1 MPNYVYNTIRFKKED
16 KEKFSQYLKQGNFDF
31 NKLVQMPK
39 EFEKMGGEH
48 GEVEGISKEWKGFT
62 ENVQVNFLN
71 VDEYVEKFKNAV
83 RANPEKYP
91 VSAKTVNL
99 EPEERE
105 WGGIFVPDFQYQMYR
120 IAGKVKYGFESWMD
134 WRHMNWGTIYEA
146 WNTDFSNLALAFV
159 TAWQAP
165 LPIFEK
171 IAELNPD
178 AWFQVKYYDEALGA
192 NCGIVEYLPNYF
204 PVGEYDNMAI
214 VEYDNKSGEL
224 KIIKTAYFENSQDAP
239 QVFNATIAQM
249 EKGTFVHYSD
259 LTDYRRFIDKL
270 SKEKKDEYFKKWY
283 VFAGGDLKDLEKE

>member
-1 MPNYVYNTIRFKKED
+1 MANCVYNVIRFNKKD
-16 KEKFSQYLKQGNFDF
+16 KEKFLQYLKQGNFDF

-39 EFEKMGGEH
+39 EFEEMGGEH
-48 GEVEGISKEWKGFT
+48 GEVEEIAKEWKEFT
-62 ENVQVNFLN
+62 KDILINPSN
-71 VDEYVEKFKNAV
+71 VDEYVEKFRKEV
-83 RANPEKYP
+83 KKNPEKYP
-91 VSAKTVNL
+91 ASAKTVNL
-99 EPEERE
+99 EKIKKD
-105 WGGIFVPDFQYQMYR
+105 WGISVPDFQYQMYR
-120 IAGKVKYGFESWMD
+120 EIGKVKYGFESWLD

-146 WNTDFSNLALAFV
+146 WNTDFSNLTLAFV

-214 VEYDNKSGEL
+214 VEYNSESEEL

-239 QVFNATIAQM
+239 QVFNASIAQL
-249 EKGTFVHYSD
+249 EKGTVVHYSD

-270 SKEKKDEYFKKWY
+270 SKEQEDEYFKKWY
-283 VFAGGDLKDLEKE
+283 VFAGGDLKDLEKD

>member
-1 MPNYVYNTIRFKKED
+1 M
-16 KEKFSQYLKQGNFDF
+16 KQGNFDF

-120 IAGKVKYGFESWMD
+120 IAGKVKYEFESWMD
-134 WRHMNWGTIYEA
+134 WRSVNWGTTSEA
-146 WNTDFSNLALAFV
+146 WETEIFEKTLFFT
-159 TAWQAP
+159 TAWDAP

-171 IAELNPD
+171 IAEFNPD
-178 AWFQVKYYDEALGA
+178 TWFRAKYYDEAFGG
-192 NCGIVEYLPNYF
+192 NCGIIEYRSYYF

-214 VEYDNKSGEL
+214 VEYNSKSREL
-224 KIIKTAYFENSQDAP
+224 KIVKTAYFENSQ
-239 QVFNATIAQM
+239 
-249 EKGTFVHYSD
+249 
-259 LTDYRRFIDKL
+259 
-270 SKEKKDEYFKKWY
+270 
-283 VFAGGDLKDLEKE
+283 